1 MDAKQQER
9 DDAGNSVYG
18 SPSVNKGPVGN
29 LLVYHQLYCLVRV
42 NPHQSATTTLAPSA
56 AQMETDRHI
65 LQNLLRQHTYRLE
78 YNYSGLISFSG
89 TEKQVMEHA
98 NRCIET
104 LRKTLMCSGDTTPYL
119 IMLTP
124 ERPGGESPDFN
135 TLHGCRKMDKITRW
149 SEENA
154 LISNG
159 SGMDRYIFTD
169 SVY

>member
-1 MDAKQQER
+1 MKAD
-9 DDAGNSVYG
+9 
-18 SPSVNKGPVGN
+18 
-29 LLVYHQLYCLVRV
+29 
-42 NPHQSATTTLAPSA
+42 TLS
-56 AQMETDRHI
+56 

-78 YNYSGLISFSG
+78 YNYSDLASFSG
-89 TEKQVMEHA
+89 TENQVMEHA
-98 NRCIET
+98 DRCIET

-135 TLHGCRKMDKITRW
+135 TLHGCRKMDKIMRW

-154 LISNG
+154 LISERG
-159 SGMDRYIFTD
+159 EIDGYMFTH